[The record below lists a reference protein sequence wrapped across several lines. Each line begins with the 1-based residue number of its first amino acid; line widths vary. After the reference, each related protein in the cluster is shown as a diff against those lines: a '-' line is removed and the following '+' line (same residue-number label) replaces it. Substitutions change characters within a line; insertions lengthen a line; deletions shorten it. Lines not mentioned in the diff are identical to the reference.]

1 MTDHSVTTAQT
12 VVALPL
18 IAVTSRSSDGELL
31 DMAVQGLFRRSF
43 ANTKAA
49 FSTAPANSPDD
60 GWTVI
65 LVCAMPPFLIGSRTR
80 RISLG
85 FVLFSF
91 FPRVAETSRLFQSGG
106 LSRASLRASHSRSLA
121 VACASYER
129 SGERCQVLRLR
140 PENFHLCTRRA
151 GSQDHLARAQV
162 ATRKDGAVIKIENR
176 VTCKAAIVNRPALAM
191 PKDASL
197 FFLRSAVGAAQSF
210 RMKMFFN
217 PSDAGFIA

>member
-1 MTDHSVTTAQT
+1 MNSAKRTKEVSHRLPQAFNRVDVNFTDAVAVIISRPLFFAMTDHSVTTAQT

-18 IAVTSRSSDGELL
+18 IAVTSRSFDGELL

-60 GWTVI
+60 AWTVI

-91 FPRVAETSRLFQSGG
+91 FPQRSETSRLFQSGG

-140 PENFHLCTRRA
+140 PENFHLCTCR
-151 GSQDHLARAQV
+151 ARA
-162 ATRKDGAVIKIENR
+162 RPLGA
-176 VTCKAAIVNRPALAM
+176 
-191 PKDASL
+191 
-197 FFLRSAVGAAQSF
+197 G
-210 RMKMFFN
+210 
-217 PSDAGFIA
+217 